1 MEDDDVASLA
11 SLSRKELAARITERA
26 GHLNAATH
34 RWLVLLAEFDRRQG
48 WSDGFTKSCAHWL
61 NWQCGIDLGAG
72 REKVRVA
79 RALES
84 LPAISAAMASGQL
97 SYSKVRA
104 LTRVATPATES
115 VLLNVALH
123 GTAHHVERLVRQFRQ
138 VQEVAALSR
147 EARQQA
153 HRGIR
158 YRYDA
163 DGSMLLSVRLPAE
176 AGAIVLRALNAAMR
190 EAPNG
195 FGGDYSD
202 PLHVAA
208 ETSPHPETPPS
219 YAQRRADALAV
230 LAESFLAHGAEAL
243 KGGERQQIVVHVT
256 RAVLEQGN
264 SGRCELDDGPVIAVE
279 TARRLGCDASRV
291 DISEDEAGEPLDV
304 GRRTR
309 TIPPALRRA
318 LDARDKGCVFPG
330 CTHTRYVDGHHIHHW
345 ADGGETK
352 LSNLV
357 SLCRF
362 HHRAVHEGG
371 LKVERCHD
379 GAWRFLKPD
388 GESIEACAPNHTRP
402 LSHWSAVAHQN
413 AEHGLG
419 IDARTAAT
427 RWRGERMD
435 YGIAID
441 SLLYRTG
448 KAAAEERAEWAAG
461 ELSAETR

>member
-1 MEDDDVASLA
+1 MEDAA
-11 SLSRKELAARITERA
+11 EAAIAGLSNRDLAARITELA

-34 RWLVLLAEFDRRQG
+34 RWLVLIAEFDRRHG

-61 NWQCGIDLGAG
+61 NWKCGIDLGAA

-79 RALES
+79 RALDG
-84 LPAISAAMASGQL
+84 LPAISAAMATGQL

-115 VLLNVALH
+115 VLLNVAIH
-123 GTAHHVERLVRQFRQ
+123 GTAHHVEKLVRQFRR
-138 VQEVAALSR
+138 VQEVEQLTRAQ
-147 EARQQA
+147 RQQA
-153 HRGIR
+153 HRGIT
-158 YRYDA
+158 YRYDD
-163 DGSMLLSVRLPAE
+163 DGSMVLSVHLPPE
-176 AGAIVLRALNAAMR
+176 TGALVLRALNAAMS

-195 FGGDYSD
+195 VEEDSQGA
-202 PLHVAA
+202 LHVSA
-208 ETSPHPETPPS
+208 ETSRRSERPPTPS
-219 YAQRRADALAV
+219 QRRADALAV

-243 KGGERQQIVVHVT
+243 KGGDRQQIVVHVAQAALKEGHP
-256 RAVLEQGN
+256 R
-264 SGRCELDDGPVIAVE
+264 RCELEDGPAIAME

-291 DISEDEAGEPLDV
+291 EILEDEAGEPLDV
-304 GRRTR
+304 GRKSR

-318 LDARDKGCVFPG
+318 LESRDRGCVFPG

-379 GAWRFLKPD
+379 GAWRFIKPD
-388 GESIEACAPNHTRP
+388 GEAIEGCAPGHT
-402 LSHWSAVAHQN
+402 LSLTHWTAVTKQN
-413 AEHGLG
+413 AECGLS

-427 RWRGERMD
+427 RWKGERMD

-441 SLLYRTG
+441 SLLYRTR
-448 KAAAEERAEWAAG
+448 KATE
-461 ELSAETR
+461 ETRKEE